1 MSVKTDARTMQVL
14 VGVLLLAGTVVL
26 AVRSVGTVDE
36 VLAVRPVTV
45 APVRADVDRFGAVGQ
60 AMEARRDRLETAQA
74 GSRDP
79 FRDPP
84 VAAVAAE
91 PVRPA
96 PRREVLPEL
105 QAVVY
110 DNVRP
115 AVKLKLGR
123 SDSPWLGQGERF
135 KGWTVV
141 KIEPGS
147 AQVSDGV
154 RQLQLSLN

>member
-1 MSVKTDARTMQVL
+1 MNLRTDARTMQVL
-14 VGVLLLAGTVVL
+14 VGLLLLAGTVVL

-36 VLAVRPVTV
+36 VLSVRSVTV
-45 APVRADVDRFGAVGQ
+45 APVHADVDRFEAV
-60 AMEARRDRLETAQA
+60 ARTMELRRDRLETAEA
-74 GSRDP
+74 GPRDP

-84 VAAVAAE
+84 VSARTVA
-91 PVRPA
+91 PVQPA

-105 QAVVY
+105 QAVVFY
-110 DNVRP
+110 NVRP
-115 AVKLKLGR
+115 AVKLRIGR
-123 SDSPWLGQGERF
+123 SGSPWLGQGERF

-154 RQLQLSLN
+154 RQLELSLN